1 MRSRGRTRGIAIAA
15 LVAATTIVLYL
26 AISLV
31 TNSGSD
37 QSTAAAPRL
46 STRTAESAHRKV
58 PTRQRRPGGRRTGAT
73 ARAPITLQWVGDMAM
88 SSTLGLPPGGVYGAV
103 APLAPTLHD
112 ADITLGNLEGTLSV
126 GGASKCGA
134 SSASGTCFAFQ
145 APPSTAYALRRLGFD
160 LVNQANNHAQ
170 DFGPDGHAQTIA
182 ALRRAGLPWTGDP
195 GQITYLTTHGV
206 RVAFLGFAPY
216 GYTSNL
222 LDIPAAEAMVRTAA
236 RHAAIVV
243 VIIHAG
249 AEGSDQMHT
258 PAGAQYYLGEDR
270 GDARLFAHSV
280 IRAGASIV
288 LGSGPHVIRGV
299 QRYRGHLIAY
309 SLGNFIG
316 YRTLG
321 SGGVLDDS
329 GIMRV
334 SLNRATGRV
343 VAARWIP
350 VTLDS
355 GIPRLAAGD
364 GDAPLVASL
373 SLQDFPHGHFEIEP
387 DGVFTPTSG
396 RGAPSA
402 TVDADSG

>member
-1 MRSRGRTRGIAIAA
+1 VITA
-15 LVAATTIVLYL
+15 LVAAATIVLYL
-26 AISLV
+26 GSSLA
-31 TNSGSD
+31 TGSGSD
-37 QSTAAAPRL
+37 QSTAAAPGLRTHAAHGGPAGGRGGAR
-46 STRTAESAHRKV
+46 TRTPV
-58 PTRQRRPGGRRTGAT
+58 
-73 ARAPITLQWVGDMAM
+73 TLQWVGDMAM
-88 SSTLGLPPGGVYGAV
+88 SSTLGLPPGGVYDAV
-103 APLAPTLHD
+103 APLAPTLRA

-126 GGASKCGA
+126 GGASKCGG
-134 SSASGTCFAFQ
+134 SSEGGTCFAFQ

-170 DFGPDGHAQTIA
+170 DFGPAGHAQTIA
-182 ALRRAGLPWTGDP
+182 ALRAAGLAWTGDP

-216 GYTSNL
+216 DYTSDL
-222 LDIPAAEAMVRTAA
+222 LDIPSAEAMVRTAA

-249 AEGSDQMHT
+249 AEGSDQLHT
-258 PAGAQYYLGEDR
+258 PRGTQYYLGEDR

-334 SLNRATGRV
+334 SLNPANGRV
-343 VAARWIP
+343 AAARWIP

-355 GIPRLAAGD
+355 GIPHLADGD

-373 SLQDFPHGHFEIEP
+373 SLQDFPSSHFEIEP
-387 DGVFTPTSG
+387 DGVFAPTSG
-396 RGAPSA
+396 RGAPGA
-402 TVDADSG
+402 AVDGDSG

>member
-1 MRSRGRTRGIAIAA
+1 VHSRRRTRGIAVAA
-15 LVAATTIVLYL
+15 LVATATIVLYL
-26 AISLV
+26 AISLA
-31 TNSGSD
+31 TGSGSD

-46 STRTAESAHRKV
+46 GTHAAHEAHA
-58 PTRQRRPGGRRTGAT
+58 GRRTGAT
-73 ARAPITLQWVGDMAM
+73 TRTPITLQWVGDMAI
-88 SSTLGLPPGGVYGAV
+88 SSTLGLPPGGVYDAV

-126 GGASKCGA
+126 GGASKCGGD
-134 SSASGTCFAFQ
+134 SEGGTCFAFQ
-145 APPSTAYALRRLGFD
+145 APPSTAYALRHLGFD

-170 DFGPDGHAQTIA
+170 DFGPAGHAQTIT
-182 ALRRAGLPWTGDP
+182 ALRRAGLAWTGDP

-222 LDIPAAEAMVRTAA
+222 LDIPTAEAMVRTAA

-249 AEGSDQMHT
+249 AEGSDQLHT
-258 PAGAQYYLGEDR
+258 PPGTQYYLGEDR

-334 SLNRATGRV
+334 SLNPVNGRV
-343 VAARWIP
+343 VGARWIP

-355 GIPRLAAGD
+355 GIPRLAVGD

-373 SLQDFPHGHFEIEP
+373 SLQDFPNSHFEIEP
-387 DGVFTPTSG
+387 DDVFAPTSG
-396 RGAPSA
+396 RGVPST
-402 TVDADSG
+402 TVDATTG

>member
-1 MRSRGRTRGIAIAA
+1 VRSRGRTRGIAITA

-26 AISLV
+26 AISLA
-31 TNSGSD
+31 TDSRSD
-37 QSTAAAPRL
+37 QSTAAAPR
-46 STRTAESAHRKV
+46 SGTDTHNGGARS
-58 PTRQRRPGGRRTGAT
+58 GRRTGAT
-73 ARAPITLQWVGDMAM
+73 TRAPVTLQWVGDMAM
-88 SSTLGLPPGGVYGAV
+88 SSTLGLPPGGVYDAV
-103 APLAPTLHD
+103 APLSATLHD

-126 GGASKCGA
+126 GGVSKCAGG
-134 SSASGTCFAFQ
+134 SAGGTCFAFQ

-170 DFGPDGHAQTIA
+170 DFGPNGHAQTIA
-182 ALRRAGLPWTGDP
+182 ALRRAELAWTGDP

-222 LDIPAAEAMVRTAA
+222 LDIPTAEAMVRTAA

-249 AEGSDQMHT
+249 AEGSDQLHT
-258 PAGAQYYLGEDR
+258 PPGTQYYLGEDR

-280 IRAGASIV
+280 IRAGASVV

-334 SLNRATGRV
+334 SLNPANGGV

-373 SLQDFPHGHFEIEP
+373 SLQDFPHGHFDIEP
-387 DGVFTPTSG
+387 DGVFAPTSG

-402 TVDADSG
+402 SVDSAAG

>member
-1 MRSRGRTRGIAIAA
+1 VRSRGRTRGIAIAA
-15 LVAATTIVLYL
+15 LVAATTVVLYL
-26 AISLV
+26 AISLA
-31 TNSGSD
+31 TGSGSD
-37 QSTAAAPRL
+37 QSTAAAPQAVHSEPASHRGGAT
-46 STRTAESAHRKV
+46 TRT
-58 PTRQRRPGGRRTGAT
+58 
-73 ARAPITLQWVGDMAM
+73 PITLQWVGDMAI
-88 SSTLGLPPGGVYGAV
+88 SSTLGLPPGGVYDAV
-103 APLAPTLHD
+103 APLAPTLRD

-126 GGASKCGA
+126 GGASKCGGDSHA
-134 SSASGTCFAFQ
+134 GTCFAFQ

-170 DFGPDGHAQTIA
+170 DFGPTGHAQTLA
-182 ALRRAGLPWTGDP
+182 ALRRASVAWTGDP
-195 GQITYLTTHGV
+195 GQVTYLTTHGV

-222 LDIPAAEAMVRTAA
+222 LDIPTAEAMVRTAA
-236 RHAAIVV
+236 RHAAVVV

-249 AEGSDQMHT
+249 AEGSDQLHT
-258 PAGAQYYLGEDR
+258 PPGAQYYLGEDR

-280 IRAGASIV
+280 IRAGASVV

-321 SGGVLDDS
+321 SGGALDDS

-334 SLNRATGRV
+334 SLNPANGRV
-343 VAARWIP
+343 VAAHWIP

-355 GIPRLAAGD
+355 GIPRLADGD

-373 SLQDFPHGHFEIEP
+373 SLQDFPNSHFEIEP
-387 DGVFTPTSG
+387 DGEFTPTSG
-396 RGAPSA
+396 RGAPGA
-402 TVDADSG
+402 TVDASG

>member
-1 MRSRGRTRGIAIAA
+1 VRSRRRTRGIAIAA
-15 LVAATTIVLYL
+15 LIAAATIVLYL
-26 AISLV
+26 GISLA
-31 TNSGSD
+31 TGSGSD
-37 QSTAAAPRL
+37 QSTAAAPGL
-46 STRTAESAHRKV
+46 GTHADNGA
-58 PTRQRRPGGRRTGAT
+58 RPGRRRGAT
-73 ARAPITLQWVGDMAM
+73 TRPPITLQWVGDMAV
-88 SSTLGLPPGGVYGAV
+88 SSTLGLPPGGVYDAV
-103 APLAPTLHD
+103 APLAATLRD

-126 GGASKCGA
+126 GGASKCGGG
-134 SSASGTCFAFQ
+134 SEGGTCFAFQ

-170 DFGPDGHAQTIA
+170 DFGPAGHAQTMA
-182 ALRRAGLPWTGDP
+182 ALRRAGLAWTGDP

-216 GYTSNL
+216 AYTSNL
-222 LDIPAAEAMVRTAA
+222 LDIPTAEAMVRTAA

-249 AEGSDQMHT
+249 AEGSDQLHT
-258 PAGAQYYLGEDR
+258 PPGTQYYLGEDR

-280 IRAGASIV
+280 IRAGASVV

-334 SLNRATGRV
+334 SLNPANGRV

-355 GIPRLAAGD
+355 GIPRQALGD

-373 SLQDFPHGHFEIEP
+373 SLQDFPNSHFQIEP
-387 DGVFTPTSG
+387 DGVFAPTSG
-396 RGAPSA
+396 RGAASA
-402 TVDADSG
+402 TVDATSG

>member
-1 MRSRGRTRGIAIAA
+1 VRSRGRTRGIAVTA

-26 AISLV
+26 AISLT

-37 QSTAAAPRL
+37 QSTAAAPRPGTHTANGAR
-46 STRTAESAHRKV
+46 SSRRTSSTTRT
-58 PTRQRRPGGRRTGAT
+58 
-73 ARAPITLQWVGDMAM
+73 PITLQWVGDMAM
-88 SSTLGLPPGGVYGAV
+88 SSTLGLPPGGVYDAV
-103 APLAPTLHD
+103 APLSATLHG
-112 ADITLGNLEGTLSV
+112 ADITLGNLEGTLTV
-126 GGASKCGA
+126 GGVSKCAGG
-134 SSASGTCFAFQ
+134 SAGGTCFAFQ
-145 APPSTAYALRRLGFD
+145 APPSTAFALRRLGFD

-170 DFGPDGHAQTIA
+170 DFGPEGHAQTIA
-182 ALRRAGLPWTGDP
+182 ALRRAGLAWTGDP

-206 RVAFLGFAPY
+206 RVAFVGFAPY
-216 GYTSNL
+216 AYTSNL
-222 LDIPAAEAMVRTAA
+222 LDIPTAETMVRTAA

-258 PAGAQYYLGEDR
+258 PPGTQYYLGEDR
-270 GDARLFAHSV
+270 GDARLFAHAV
-280 IRAGASIV
+280 IRAGASV
-288 LGSGPHVIRGV
+288 VFGSGPHVIRGV

-334 SLNRATGRV
+334 SLNPATGRV

-387 DGVFTPTSG
+387 DGVFAPTSG
-396 RGAPSA
+396 RGASSA
-402 TVDADSG
+402 TVDANSD

>member
-1 MRSRGRTRGIAIAA
+1 VRSRGRTRGIAIAA

-31 TNSGSD
+31 TNAKSD
-37 QSTAAAPRL
+37 QSTAAAPR
-46 STRTAESAHRKV
+46 SGTPSAKRARAANGV
-58 PTRQRRPGGRRTGAT
+58 PAGGRASTT
-73 ARAPITLQWVGDMAM
+73 STSITLQWVGDMAI
-88 SSTLGLPPGGVYGAV
+88 SSTLGLPTGGVYNAV
-103 APLAPTLHD
+103 APLAPTLRD

-126 GGASKCGA
+126 GGASKCG
-134 SSASGTCFAFQ
+134 SGSASGTCFAFQ
-145 APPSTAYALRRLGFD
+145 APPSTAYTLRRLGFD

-182 ALRRAGLPWTGDP
+182 ALRRAGVAWTGDP

-216 GYTSNL
+216 GYTASL
-222 LDIPAAEAMVRTAA
+222 LDIPTAEAMVRTAA

-258 PAGAQYYLGEDR
+258 PPGAQYYLGEDR

-280 IRAGASIV
+280 IRAGASVV

-321 SGGVLDDS
+321 SGGALDDS

-334 SLNRATGRV
+334 SLSPATGRV
-343 VAARWIP
+343 RAARWIP
-350 VTLDS
+350 VTLDG

-387 DGVFTPTSG
+387 DGVFAPTSA
-396 RGAPSA
+396 RGSPS
-402 TVDADSG
+402 TTLDADSG